1 MIDFEAEYEALMAT
15 ARENLDPSHKRGEV
29 VVLKTTKGNTYVTKI
44 PDYEDHIT
52 REPLENACIARLAQ
66 AEDTVV
72 SLCIATIN
80 GKHPEILSWNF
91 RKNLIELDPENLQT
105 NCYLWG
111 GGDDIILKP
120 FSRLL

>member
-1 MIDFEAEYEALMAT
+1 MAT

>member
-29 VVLKTTKGNTYVTKI
+29 VVLKTTKGNTYVAKI
-44 PDYEDHIT
+44 PDYEDYIT

-72 SLCIATIN
+72 SLCLATIN
-80 GKHPEILSWNF
+80 GEHPDILSWNF
-91 RKNLIELDPENLQT
+91 RKNLIELNPENLQT

>member
-29 VVLKTTKGNTYVTKI
+29 VVLKTTKGNTYVAKI

-52 REPLENACIARLAQ
+52 RENLENACIARLAQ

-72 SLCIATIN
+72 SLCLATIN
-80 GKHPEILSWNF
+80 GEHPDILSWNF
-91 RKNLIELDPENLQT
+91 RKNLIELNPENLQT
-105 NCYLWG
+105 HCYLWG